1 MITYNTILKT
11 FEDIATNH
19 RQINNFGTGALEE
32 VNTFSNESKFPILW
46 VIPQRVQLGG
56 NSMIY
61 TVRVLVFDI
70 SETDDSLDDEIYS
83 DTVLI
88 LNDVMFILN
97 TQDFWNGD
105 EASVINTPTAI
116 SFRQKFTDYCV
127 GWYADFDIEVPT
139 FNNLGYC

>member
-11 FEDIATNH
+11 FEDISVNH
-19 RQINNFGTGALEE
+19 KQINNFGTGSIDE
-32 VNTFSNESKFPILW
+32 VDTFSNEGKFPVLW
-46 VIPQRVQLGG
+46 VIPQRVQLGE

-61 TVRVLVFDI
+61 TMRVMVFDI

-83 DTVLI
+83 DTILI

-97 TQDFWNGD
+97 TQPFWNKD
-105 EASVINTPTAI
+105 EASVTNTPVATP
-116 SFRQKFTDYCV
+116 FRQKFTSYCV